1 MNLLSASPAPTLAHL
16 ERLTD
21 HNGIVEHALRGEPR
35 ADASYCTDDAGR
47 LLALVSHMD
56 DHPSSQTLA
65 LSALG
70 FLERAYRGDAT
81 FRLRCDA
88 RGRWSND
95 VSDDATGRALLGLA
109 HAATYAAWPVVQRRS
124 RELFTRAVNFRS
136 DYIRAAAY
144 ATLAATVLLR
154 STPDHHG
161 AQRLIEESPDFVVPH
176 DNANPAWPWIEKRLT
191 YANALLPLAELARA
205 AVRQDRVAGAN
216 ALSTLKW
223 LCEEETL
230 EDHFSFTPV
239 GGRGPN
245 ERAPQFDQ
253 QPIEAWATTEACV
266 FAYEYSKDASW
277 LHLARRA
284 GSWFLSNNDVG
295 VLVYDPTSG
304 GGYDGLERTGVNL
317 NQGAESTLSFVA
329 TMRELEALD
338 RLGASPQRLGN
349 AVLQATSRS
358 ASSR

>member
-1 MNLLSASPAPTLAHL
+1 MNAPSAPPAPTLAHL

-21 HNGIVEHALRGEPR
+21 HNGIVEHALFAEPR
-35 ADASYCTDDAGR
+35 ANASYCTDDAGR
-47 LLALVSHMD
+47 LLGLVSHMER
-56 DHPSSQTLA
+56 HRHSETLA
-65 LSALG
+65 LSAID

-109 HAATYAAWPVVQRRS
+109 HAATYAAWPAVQHRS
-124 RELFTRAVNFRS
+124 LELFTRAADFRS
-136 DYIRAAAY
+136 SYVRAAAY

-154 STPDHHG
+154 SMPDHHG
-161 AQRLIEESPDFVVPH
+161 AQRLIDESPDFVLPPSAQ
-176 DNANPAWPWIEKRLT
+176 DPAWPWVEGRLT

-205 AVRQDRVAGAN
+205 NAREDPAAGAN
-216 ALSTLKW
+216 ALTVLRW
-223 LCEEETL
+223 LCDEETIG
-230 EDHFSFTPV
+230 DHFSFAPV

-245 ERAPQFDQ
+245 EGAPQFDQ
-253 QPIEAWATTEACV
+253 QPIEAWAMTEACV
-266 FAYEYSKDASW
+266 FAYEYSMDPSW
-277 LHLARRA
+277 LEVARRA

-295 VLVYDPTSG
+295 VAVYDPLSG
-304 GGYDGLERTGVNL
+304 GGYDGLEATGVNL
-317 NQGAESTLSFVA
+317 NEGAESTLSFVA
-329 TMRELEALD
+329 TMRELEALN
-338 RLGASPQRLGN
+338 RRSASFSRSSD